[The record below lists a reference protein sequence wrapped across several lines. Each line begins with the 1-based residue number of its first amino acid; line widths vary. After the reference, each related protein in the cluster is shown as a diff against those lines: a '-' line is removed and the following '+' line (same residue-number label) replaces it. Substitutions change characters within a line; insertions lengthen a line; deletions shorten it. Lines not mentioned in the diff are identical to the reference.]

1 MNKKG
6 VLDLIGKRIVYI
18 ILALIVL
25 FVLIL
30 IFKELVLGTIGAAL
44 K

>member
-30 IFKELVLGTIGAAL
+30 IFKELVLGTIRAAL